1 MPRRSKMPRIRLS
14 LLAILALALLAGPA
28 GAQNRLERGPKV
40 GAAIPHSLAAKDQHG
55 KARDFPALTGKR
67 GLILLFTR
75 SLDW

>member
-1 MPRRSKMPRIRLS
+1 MPRIRLS